1 MKESYALITG
11 SSSGIGLEIAYY
23 LAEKGFNLILTAR
36 RESLLKDISKDIS
49 LKHKVKAD
57 FVSCDLSKKEAPK
70 EIFEYCNSKNYFV
83 ETLINNAGYG
93 VSTPFHESSM
103 EDEEKCIR
111 VLSISV
117 IALTKLFIPIMM
129 EKGGGKIM
137 IVSSI
142 AAFAP
147 PSAIQS
153 LYGPTK
159 TFVNRFSEAINL
171 NYNKNGISSTAV
183 CPGYTVTNFHAASG
197 VQDEM
202 DRVPKFLKKSAKRI
216 AIEGVN
222 AMLKGKAICV
232 PTKTWKIIA
241 FLINSVPQPIFKIL
255 SSFIA
260 PGRFKK

>member
-1 MKESYALITG
+1 MDEESV
-11 SSSGIGLEIAYY
+11 LE
-23 LAEKGFNLILTAR
+23 
-36 RESLLKDISKDIS
+36 S
-49 LKHKVKAD
+49 
-57 FVSCDLSKKEAPK
+57 
-70 EIFEYCNSKNYFV
+70 
-83 ETLINNAGYG
+83 
-93 VSTPFHESSM
+93 SSM

-117 IALTKLFIPIMM
+117 ISLTKLFIPIMM

-183 CPGYTVTNFHAASG
+183 CPGYTVTNFHTASG
-197 VQDEM
+197 
-202 DRVPKFLKKSAKRI
+202 R
-216 AIEGVN
+216 
-222 AMLKGKAICV
+222 
-232 PTKTWKIIA
+232 
-241 FLINSVPQPIFKIL
+241 
-255 SSFIA
+255 
-260 PGRFKK
+260 GRAC

>member
-49 LKHKVKAD
+49 LKHKVKAY

-70 EIFEYCNSKNYFV
+70 EIFEYCNSKKYFV

-93 VSTPFHESSM
+93 ISAPFHESSM

-129 EKGGGKIM
+129 EKGRGKIM

-153 LYGPTK
+153 
-159 TFVNRFSEAINL
+159 
-171 NYNKNGISSTAV
+171 
-183 CPGYTVTNFHAASG
+183 
-197 VQDEM
+197 
-202 DRVPKFLKKSAKRI
+202 
-216 AIEGVN
+216 
-222 AMLKGKAICV
+222 
-232 PTKTWKIIA
+232 
-241 FLINSVPQPIFKIL
+241 
-255 SSFIA
+255 
-260 PGRFKK
+260 

>member
-1 MKESYALITG
+1 
-11 SSSGIGLEIAYY
+11 
-23 LAEKGFNLILTAR
+23 
-36 RESLLKDISKDIS
+36 
-49 LKHKVKAD
+49 
-57 FVSCDLSKKEAPK
+57 
-70 EIFEYCNSKNYFV
+70 
-83 ETLINNAGYG
+83 
-93 VSTPFHESSM
+93 
-103 EDEEKCIR
+103 
-111 VLSISV
+111 
-117 IALTKLFIPIMM
+117 MM

-147 PSAIQS
+147 PSAIQF

-241 FLINSVPQPIFKIL
+241 FLINSAPHSVFKIL